1 MVPAPERPPP
11 PLPPAAPAAVVA
23 IVCGLPGSGKSTLCA
38 SAAGAMAKATATARA
53 GLGSGV
59 VTHHV
64 CLDALEREAR
74 GGGDGGS
81 PPPFDREAWRESRG
95 AALERVDWL
104 LHTVAAAAAGAGV
117 AGDEVE
123 GGARPVPVPLL
134 VLVDDTMHLRSMR
147 HAYWRLARD
156 RGAGFVVVHVDT
168 PPDACWARN
177 AARNASARVPEDAF
191 ARVRAAFEAPGSEPW
206 ESGDALVRVRDGDLA
221 AVWPQLGRAMARPPP
236 APPEPVARA
245 LERRAQGAA
254 ANAASA
260 AHAVDALARRL
271 VGAAVAAAPADLRH
285 DLAAEL
291 NALRRDALAA
301 VRRGAH
307 ADEALAKLR
316 ARSHAHL

>member
-1 MVPAPERPPP
+1 MVSAPERPLP

-38 SAAGAMAKATATARA
+38 SAPAAMAEATATARA
-53 GLGSGV
+53 GPGCGV

-74 GGGDGGS
+74 GGGGGGS
-81 PPPFDREAWRESRG
+81 PPFDREAWRESRG
-95 AALERVDWL
+95 AALERVDGL
-104 LHTVAAAAAGAGV
+104 LRTVAAAVGAGV

-123 GGARPVPVPLL
+123 GGAQPVPVPVL

-156 RGAGFVVVHVDT
+156 RGAGFVVVHVDAS
-168 PPDACWARN
+168 PDACWARN
-177 AARNASARVPEDAF
+177 AARDASTRVPEDAF
-191 ARVRAAFEAPGSEPW
+191 LRVRAAFEAPGSEPW

-236 APPEPVARA
+236 APPEPAARA
-245 LERRAQGAA
+245 LERRAEGAA
-254 ANAASA
+254 ANASSA

-271 VGAAVAAAPADLRH
+271 VGAAVAAAPANLRH

-291 NALRRDALAA
+291 NALRKDALAA
-301 VRRGAH
+301 VRRGAR